1 MPTLFKFPDSIE
13 DFCIACVPVGSRV
26 TCNPPPTDTDQDI
39 LCLVAEDEEEG
50 FFSWIE
56 QHDWVFEGDAK
67 YDLTNF
73 TSYRKDTEQGEV
85 NLIVTAKPQWFD
97 AFLDATRECKE
108 KNLLKKSERIE
119 VFEKYI
125 PQNKKVSKASKKI
138 KQALAEIMAE
148 QQAASAAY
156 NTLSTATLQNQAFT
170 AYNNTAAS
178 PSSWWATGPDL
189 FGGFSESN

>member
-1 MPTLFKFPDSIE
+1 MSILFKFPDSIE
-13 DFCIACVPVGSRV
+13 DFCIACVAVGSRV

-56 QHDWVFEGDAK
+56 QHNWEFEGSEK

-85 NLIVTAKPQWFD
+85 NLIVTTKPQWFD

-108 KNLLKKSERIE
+108 KNLLKKAERIE

-125 PQNKKVSKASKKI
+125 PQNKKATTSAKMKK
-138 KQALAEIMAE
+138 ALAQIMAE
-148 QQAASAAY
+148 QQATAAY
-156 NTLSTATLQNQAFT
+156 NTQAMTTLQNQA
-170 AYNNTAAS
+170 AALYNN
-178 PSSWWATGPDL
+178 SSTTWWGTTDD
-189 FGGFSESN
+189 FFSTVGNVTL